1 METYMF
7 NEYANII
14 PEFSLFQESLLS
26 PLPTYLTIN
35 RLKVDPASVV
45 ETLKKRGISLIQA
58 SREYDTLYLAPNLS
72 FPGNLLE
79 YFLGYVHPQ
88 ALTSAMAAYAL
99 APGKRTSLLDMCA
112 SPGGKSAHCAQIME
126 NTGIIVSN
134 DLYASRHISLGH
146 TLSRLGVL
154 NAVLTG
160 YQAQEFPL
168 KQRFDYVLADVP
180 CSGEGRFRK
189 INEKVQYRKGRG
201 REKLP
206 DLQKKIILRGFDLL
220 KESGRMLYS
229 TCTYNPEENESV
241 VDYLLNERDAELLP
255 FETSLDVAPGI
266 TDWKGKTY
274 DRRLRCAKR
283 YYPHRVDSVGFF
295 MARIGRKK

>member
-1 METYMF
+1 MF
-7 NEYANII
+7 NEYADII
-14 PEFSLFQESLLS
+14 PEFSLFQESLLN

-35 RLKVDPASVV
+35 RLRVDPTFVV
-45 ETLKKRGISLIQA
+45 ETLRKRGISLIRA
-58 SREYDTLYLAPNLS
+58 SKEYDTLYLAPNLP

-79 YFLGYVHPQ
+79 YFLGYLHPQ

-99 APGKRTSLLDMCA
+99 DPEKNTSLLDMCA

-134 DLYASRHISLGH
+134 DLYASRHLSLGH

-168 KQRFDYVLADVP
+168 KQRFDYVMADVP

-189 INEKVQYRKGRG
+189 TNEKVQYRKGRG

-206 DLQKKIILRGFDLL
+206 DLQKRIILRGFDLL
-220 KESGRMLYS
+220 KKNGRMLYS
-229 TCTYNPEENESV
+229 TCTYSPEENESV
-241 VDYLLNERDAELLP
+241 VDYLLNERDADLFPLYP
-255 FETSLDVAPGI
+255 GLNVAPGI

-274 DRRLRCAKR
+274 DKRLKCAKR

-295 MARIGRKK
+295 MAGIGRKQ

>member
-1 METYMF
+1 MYQMF
-7 NEYANII
+7 DEYTDII
-14 PEFSLFQESLLS
+14 PEFSLFQESLS
-26 PLPTYLTIN
+26 TPLPTHLTIN
-35 RLKVDPASVV
+35 RLRVDPGLLV
-45 ETLKKRGISLIQA
+45 ETLKERGITLIRA
-58 SREYDTLYLAPNLS
+58 SRKYDTLYLAPGLS

-88 ALTSAMAAYAL
+88 ALTSALASYAL
-99 APGKRTSLLDMCA
+99 APGKGASLLDMCA
-112 SPGGKSAHCAQIME
+112 SPGGKSAHCAQLME
-126 NTGIIVSN
+126 NTGMIVSN
-134 DLYASRHISLGH
+134 DLYASRHLSLGH

-168 KQRFDYVLADVP
+168 KQRFDYVMADVP
-180 CSGEGRFRK
+180 CSGEGRYRK
-189 INEKVQYRKGRG
+189 INEKVKYRKRKG

-220 KESGRMLYS
+220 KEDGRMLYS

-241 VDYLLNERDAELLP
+241 VDYLLNERDADIFL
-255 FETSLDVAPGI
+255 FDADVDANPGI
-266 TDWKGKTY
+266 VEWKRKTY
-274 DRRLRCAKR
+274 DKRLRYTKR

-295 MARIGRKK
+295 MAGIGRKK